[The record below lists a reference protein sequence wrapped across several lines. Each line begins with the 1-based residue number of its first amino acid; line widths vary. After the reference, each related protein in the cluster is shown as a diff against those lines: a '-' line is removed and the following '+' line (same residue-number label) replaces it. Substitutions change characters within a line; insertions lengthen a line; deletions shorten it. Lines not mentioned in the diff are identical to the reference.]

1 VWHRKGTRLHCAV
14 KKACAGKKMFEG
26 GILKPQLRTMIF
38 IFRRKHVF
46 MKTKKM
52 WSQCD
57 NLETPALFSHYC
69 VISSLLCGRPK
80 SNPPDWTDQSEH
92 TIL

>member
-46 MKTKKM
+46 MKTKKNVITM
-52 WSQCD
+52 WQFGNTS
-57 NLETPALFSHYC
+57 TIFT
-69 VISSLLCGRPK
+69 LLCH
-80 SNPPDWTDQSEH
+80 Q
-92 TIL
+92 